1 VVDVRVLDT
10 SESLSPRQIEEID
23 RIYKMCPH
31 LRDNEFVRRYK
42 YIDGELMNK
51 P

>member
-1 VVDVRVLDT
+1 VLRRSGFVVEVRVLDS

-31 LRDNEFVRRYK
+31 LRDNEFVD
-42 YIDGELMNK
+42 I
-51 P
+51 